1 MLVLQAVAAIGRR
14 WPACHIFAALSGT
27 LHFLGASNPSFRD
40 FQQSSFVFRERLLGE
55 TLAFFRVSPVL
66 RGVLHGTSPL
76 VIFYLFCQQVGT
88 ASVPLHLSGSRPELS
103 LVYRVKAYCVEIV
116 RCT

>member
-76 VIFYLFCQQVGT
+76 VIFHCF
-88 ASVPLHLSGSRPELS
+88 ANKSEL
-103 LVYRVKAYCVEIV
+103 LRFRFTFRRAPRNQALRLAFMHIAP
-116 RCT
+116 R